1 MQDTVKVH
9 VWNEH
14 LAKTLQV
21 CTDERG
27 LMRSSRTSMHTWD
40 ITSSPIAHVILAYL
54 VHPGMRLVL
63 APCFK
68 AF

>member
-14 LAKTLQV
+14 LAKTF
-21 CTDERG
+21 
-27 LMRSSRTSMHTWD
+27 
-40 ITSSPIAHVILAYL
+40 AHVILAYL
-54 VHPGMRLVL
+54 VHPGMRLAL

>member
-14 LAKTLQV
+14 LAKTLQAY
-21 CTDERG
+21 R
-27 LMRSSRTSMHTWD
+27 D